1 MMKQLSMK
9 AKLTAAFLIV
19 FVLFGTAIALAV
31 QGVMKTSQRFDDFFT
46 TSQVRYT
53 AYQKMY
59 SDGLLSGI
67 ALRNLVLRPE
77 LKKPFEVVPAAIK
90 RFDEAYQTALA
101 ASEGN
106 PETLAELE
114 TIAAQWEQNKGSK
127 LAVLERVR
135 AGDIE
140 GAKELLVTVEHP
152 TWQKIRIG
160 MQNLTNAEEQNTL
173 ALRAQMMEEKETV
186 LRNTLGLTV
195 LAIVLGALVAF
206 VVIRALKRAFCHVIE
221 SLTDIASGEGD
232 LTRRLDEAGRDEV
245 AELGRAFN
253 RFVIKIQALVKQ
265 VAETGEQLMAESQA
279 MTDMSV
285 DTKLNMNQQESKL
298 DLVATA
304 MNEMTATVQEVAR
317 NASEASSGA
326 QEADK
331 EANAGNRM
339 VDEVVAAINDL
350 AHEVRESARTIGSV
364 ENDAEQI
371 GTVLDVIRGIAEQ
384 TNLLALNAAIEA
396 ARAGEQG
403 RGFAVVADEVRTL
416 ASRTQES
423 TREIQEMIER
433 LQGGARGAVEV
444 MRHSEQKT
452 DDVVE
457 RAGRAGEAL
466 KRITRAVSSIAE
478 MNTQIAT
485 AAEEQSA
492 VSEDINE
499 NVVSIHTLATQAA
512 ESAEQTSNR
521 SQALQRVAEDL
532 QRTIGAFRV

>member
-90 RFDEAYQTALA
+90 RFDDAYQTALA

-114 TIAAQWEQNKGSK
+114 TISAQWEQNKGSK
-127 LAVLERVR
+127 LAVLERMR

-152 TWQKIRIG
+152 TWQKIRIA

-331 EANAGNRM
+331 EAGAGNRM

-364 ENDAEQI
+364 ENNAEQI

>member
-31 QGVMKTSQRFDDFFT
+31 QGVMSTSQRFDDFFT

-90 RFDEAYQTALA
+90 RFDDAYQTALA

-114 TIAAQWEQNKGSK
+114 TIAAQWEQNKGAK
-127 LAVLERVR
+127 LGVLERMR

-152 TWQKIRIG
+152 TWQKIRIA

-173 ALRAQMMEEKETV
+173 ALRAQMMEEKEAV
-186 LRNTLGLTV
+186 LRNTLGLTL

-253 RFVIKIQALVKQ
+253 RFVVKIQALVKQ
-265 VAETGEQLMAESQA
+265 VAETGEQLMAEAQA

-350 AHEVRESARTIGSV
+350 AREVRESARTIGSV

-403 RGFAVVADEVRTL
+403 RGFAVVAEEVRTL

-433 LQGGARGAVEV
+433 LQGGAKGAVEV

-532 QRTIGAFRV
+532 QRMIGAFRV

>member
-106 PETLAELE
+106 LETLAELE
-114 TIAAQWEQNKGSK
+114 TISAQWEQNKGSK
-127 LAVLERVR
+127 LEVLERMR

-152 TWQKIRIG
+152 TWQKIRVA

-173 ALRAQMMEEKETV
+173 ALRAQMMEEKEAV

-331 EANAGNRM
+331 EAGAGNRM

-364 ENDAEQI
+364 ENNAEQI

>member
-31 QGVMKTSQRFDDFFT
+31 QGVMSTSQRFDDFFT

-90 RFDEAYQTALA
+90 RFDDAYQTALA

-127 LAVLERVR
+127 LAVLERMR

-152 TWQKIRIG
+152 TWQKIRIA

-173 ALRAQMMEEKETV
+173 ALRAQMMEEKEAV
-186 LRNTLGLTV
+186 LRNTLGLTL

-253 RFVIKIQALVKQ
+253 RFVVKIQALVKQ
-265 VAETGEQLMAESQA
+265 VAETGEQLMAEAQA

-350 AHEVRESARTIGSV
+350 AREVRESARTIGSV

-433 LQGGARGAVEV
+433 LQGGAKGAVEV

-532 QRTIGAFRV
+532 QRMIGAFRV